1 MAKQRELKTRADG
14 VKQHYN
20 TGSSV
25 TSNVDARA
33 AFNPRPAKKEPSM
46 NEESLNALNRELA
59 SAVNVE
65 GVTAR
70 VELRDSGPVLVL
82 DGEHVE
88 YVDDIDS
95 DPLYGQF
102 IAEIANEYR
111 AKGVRTIP
119 AGALSD
125 GFDEYNSQLGE
136 FNSEGEDARFDVD
149 EFTRGLVPMLEKN
162 GLSDLP
168 VENTV
173 TSRFGGWYRGEI
185 TEERFTE
192 LAQEE
197 LDDRWVNE
205 D

>member
-14 VKQHYN
+14 IKQHYN

-25 TSNVDARA
+25 TSNADARA
-33 AFNPRPAKKEPSM
+33 AFNPRPAKKEPKM
-46 NEESLNALNRELA
+46 NQESLDSLNRELA
-59 SAVNVE
+59 SAVDAE

-88 YVDDIDS
+88 YVNDNDS
-95 DPLYGQF
+95 DPLFGQF
-102 IAEIANEYR
+102 TTDIASEYR

-119 AGALSD
+119 AGALSSD
-125 GFDEYNSQLGE
+125 FDEYNSQLAE
-136 FNSEGEDARFDVD
+136 FNSDAEDARFDAD
-149 EFTRGLVPMLEKN
+149 EFTRDLVPTLEKN

-173 TSRFGGWYRGEI
+173 TSRFGGWHRGEI

-197 LDDRWVNE
+197 LDDRWADE